1 MQQRIDAYF
10 NDPARRAQLI
20 AAISRLVAVKS
31 VREDAAPGQ
40 PYGPGPA
47 AALAEGV
54 ALAREMG
61 FQAENLENYVATADL
76 NDKDTALHILGHLDV
91 VGEGKGW
98 DTDPYTCVEKDGMLY
113 GRGVSDDKGPVVCAL
128 MAMQAIRDLEIPLQH
143 NGVVL
148 RQPSLCPLHLHPR
161 RQLPPHQH

>member
-128 MAMQAIRDLEIPLQH
+128 MAMQAIRDLEIPL
-143 NGVVL
+143 
-148 RQPSLCPLHLHPR
+148 
-161 RQLPPHQH
+161 

>member
-1 MQQRIDAYF
+1 MFYMQQRIDAYF
-10 NDPARRAQLI
+10 NDPARRVELI
-20 AAISRLVAVKS
+20 AAISRLLSVVC
-31 VREDAAPGQ
+31 VREHAPTCQ
-40 PYGPGPA
+40 PYFSCHA

-113 GRGVSDDKGPVVCAL
+113 GRGVSD
-128 MAMQAIRDLEIPLQH
+128 
-143 NGVVL
+143 
-148 RQPSLCPLHLHPR
+148 
-161 RQLPPHQH
+161 